1 MVLNKVWRRGISWQF
16 IHSSLEHLFDRENFP
31 LCVCCVGF
39 SNDISICLRTGNVS
53 YHHQQHHHRH
63 SRRRR
68 HHYSPHITWV
78 LGVVVVVVK
87 KLHVKICRRCLNS
100 CLKNTLI
107 HKLPYYNIHFSCFS
121 CPVLYIR
128 FFFFVVVVFIFI
140 IPTFGCIFLDDFSFF
155 SHIYIIILYTFLYIC
170 VYVYIFLLLY
180 R

>member
-78 LGVVVVVVK
+78 LGGGGGGSEGNFTLRFVDDAWI
-87 KLHVKICRRCLNS
+87 HVWR
-100 CLKNTLI
+100 I
-107 HKLPYYNIHFSCFS
+107 HS
-121 CPVLYIR
+121 YINYLTT
-128 FFFFVVVVFIFI
+128 I
-140 IPTFGCIFLDDFSFF
+140 
-155 SHIYIIILYTFLYIC
+155 
-170 VYVYIFLLLY
+170 YIFLVFHALFCILDSSSSSSSFLFLLY
-180 R
+180 RRLVVFSLTIFRFSLTYI